1 MAGPCSGTFTVT
13 LTSGGIDATLRWR
26 DVQQTQETRRD
37 APYVWNFLYTVG
49 DPRAT
54 QMHAEWLGPIGEPL
68 PTIEAVTHEGFALGP
83 IDLVRKGKVYFRTPE
98 PSQQTTYTLQ
108 LLLFQV

>member
-1 MAGPCSGTFTVT
+1 MAGPCSATFTVT
-13 LTSGGIDATLRWR
+13 LTSGSIDATLRWR
-26 DVQQTQETRRD
+26 DVQQTQQTRRN
-37 APYVWNFLYTVG
+37 AQYVWNFLYTVG

-54 QMHAEWLGPIGEPL
+54 HIQAEWLGPITEPL
-68 PTIEAVTHEGFALGP
+68 PVIESVTHEGFALRP

-98 PSQQTTYTLQ
+98 PSEETVYTLQ